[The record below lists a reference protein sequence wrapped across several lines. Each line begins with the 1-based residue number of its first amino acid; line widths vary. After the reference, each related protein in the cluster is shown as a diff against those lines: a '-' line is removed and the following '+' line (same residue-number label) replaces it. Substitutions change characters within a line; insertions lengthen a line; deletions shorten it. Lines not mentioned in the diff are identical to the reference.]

1 MTFLGAQEID
11 SDLAI
16 ERPLMVS
23 SADFA
28 AFTKA
33 GEVIV
38 NYTIVDLD
46 GDGIGELVVVN
57 SASVAGDDVISDP
70 VPTLQLG
77 DIAVTGQSGTSLR
90 IQQDGI
96 SGRPGDLVQIEAS
109 GFNPVSSQ
117 SNRVVWT
124 ANGTVVEATATASG
138 GTPQTLSFIIPV
150 LPAGP
155 ATVELSN
162 LSSGVTLE
170 PIAATILA
178 ADPLGG
184 TAEEIIDQFLTESIT
199 FVQGLPTDEP
209 GSAGPKSDLIAQ
221 LTSLKQ
227 DFAIVFGD
235 LATSPD
241 AVLEALLEQIAV
253 LFANSPI
260 LASSSSGFF
269 SQDVTPLQKST
280 LEWIQNAAI
289 VGGP

>member
-33 GEVIV
+33 GEAIV

-90 IQQDGI
+90 TQQDGI

-138 GTPQTLSFIIPV
+138 GTPQTLSFQHPGAAGWARHRGAV
-150 LPAGP
+150 EPQQRRHPRADRGHDPGGRPAGGALP
-155 ATVELSN
+155 RR
-162 LSSGVTLE
+162 SS
-170 PIAATILA
+170 
-178 ADPLGG
+178 
-184 TAEEIIDQFLTESIT
+184 
-199 FVQGLPTDEP
+199 
-209 GSAGPKSDLIAQ
+209 
-221 LTSLKQ
+221 TS
-227 DFAIVFGD
+227 
-235 LATSPD
+235 S
-241 AVLEALLEQIAV
+241 
-253 LFANSPI
+253 
-260 LASSSSGFF
+260 
-269 SQDVTPLQKST
+269 
-280 LEWIQNAAI
+280 
-289 VGGP
+289 